1 MSAMGGFAMIVA
13 LMTVTRKNALASSIR
28 PRDSGRLFV
37 PPWRVPKAPI
47 APIPDR
53 HDQQTRSG
61 RRPPLSWSPCP
72 DPTPGDAASVDA
84 VETLIVPR
92 AVDLGEMEVR
102 RALPSVKRQMVG
114 PFIFFDQMGPA
125 EFLTDQGIDVR
136 PHPHINLATVTYLFD
151 GEIVHKD
158 SLGTDIAIR
167 PGAVNWMRAGRGI
180 VHSERTDPER
190 KRAGQRLF
198 GIQTWVAL
206 PEAQEES
213 DPAFA
218 HHAEG
223 ALPIV
228 RDRGLSARLI
238 AGRAWGAVSPLATA
252 SETLYADVQLSEGAQ
267 LPIDADYEERALY
280 TISGTIELGPDRF
293 PPGQLLVLRPGDAH
307 RARAVDGPARVM
319 LFGGAPME
327 GPRWIW
333 WNFVSSRPE
342 RIEQAKEEWR
352 RGRFETVPGDEAE
365 FIPLPETAGKPRR
378 ATGGVHYP

>member
-1 MSAMGGFAMIVA
+1 M
-13 LMTVTRKNALASSIR
+13 
-28 PRDSGRLFV
+28 
-37 PPWRVPKAPI
+37 
-47 APIPDR
+47 
-53 HDQQTRSG
+53 
-61 RRPPLSWSPCP
+61 SWSPCP

-136 PHPHINLATVTYLFD
+136 PHPHINLATVTYLFE

-158 SLGTDIAIR
+158 SLGTDVPIR
-167 PGAVNWMRAGRGI
+167 PGAANWMRAGRGI
-180 VHSERTDPER
+180 VHSERTSGDR
-190 KRAGQRLF
+190 RASGQRLF

-206 PEAQEES
+206 PEREEES

-218 HHAEG
+218 HHG
-223 ALPIV
+223 ADDLPV
-228 RDRGLSARLI
+228 VEDRGVSARLI
-238 AGRAWGAVSPLATA
+238 AGEGFGARSPLETA
-252 SETLYADVQLSEGAQ
+252 SDTLYADIRLRAGARV
-267 LPIDADYEERALY
+267 PVEATYEERALY
-280 TISGTIELGPDRF
+280 TISGTIEVAGDAF
-293 PPGQLLVLRPGDAH
+293 EPGQLLVLRPGDAH
-307 RARAVDGPARVM
+307 TVSARTDARVM
-319 LFGGAPME
+319 LFGGAPMG

-365 FIPLPETAGKPRR
+365 FIPLPENAGKARR
-378 ATGGVHYP
+378 AEGGVHYP